1 MDHIPLANNPLPST
15 AALQLQYVGK
25 KLSEVPTP
33 AVVIDRAVAKKNC
46 NDMLDVCQKLGV
58 SFRAHVKSHKVGH
71 GPTHDPSCLAYADLA

>member
-1 MDHIPLANNPLPST
+1 MENMLVANYPLASA

-46 NDMLDVCQKLGV
+46 DDMLDVCQKLGV
-58 SFRAHVKSHKVGH
+58 AFRAHIKTHKVCSK
-71 GPTHDPSCLAYADLA
+71 PRNVCILCNRR